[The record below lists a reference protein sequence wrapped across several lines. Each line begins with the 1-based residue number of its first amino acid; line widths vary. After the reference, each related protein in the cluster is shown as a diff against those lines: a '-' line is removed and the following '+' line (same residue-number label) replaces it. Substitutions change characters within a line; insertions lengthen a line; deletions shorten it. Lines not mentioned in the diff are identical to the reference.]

1 MSRVDVECCDLKL
14 CCEGDKLMCEVM
26 LFRTSVSSIIDRVG
40 KNVGF
45 FEKTQVG
52 CVFSGFFK
60 KTLKKPSNG
69 GFFRFFCVISSFFQF
84 ILVFSG
90 FFMLYPYNVIS
101 KQENL

>member
-1 MSRVDVECCDLKL
+1 M
-14 CCEGDKLMCEVM
+14 
-26 LFRTSVSSIIDRVG
+26 F
-40 KNVGF
+40 F

-60 KTLKKPSNG
+60 KMLKKPSND
-69 GFFRFFCVISSFFQF
+69 GFFQGFLCFFKFFFQF